1 MTRYETVDWGFA
13 AKVAGGIAGRISPP
27 GSYDRTALESDLM
40 AATAEA
46 EELVA
51 EETGLRSSTGPA
63 RARVVSREDWARANV
78 ATFKRLIG
86 PVLGR
91 LGQKQG
97 PASALA
103 PVLGKVTAAEL
114 GALLG
119 WMSTRV
125 LGQYDLLLT
134 EDENPE
140 DQDLVY
146 YVGPNIAAL
155 ERRFDFPPKEFR
167 LWIALHEL
175 THRAQFTGV
184 PWLRHHFVSQVD
196 GIVGSLRVDPGHLMT
211 VVRRSIEELRDGRNP
226 LDEGGLAA
234 MFATPEQR
242 QTLESLGAMMS
253 LLEGHGDVTMNRAA
267 NGRVPNSERFHAV
280 LHARRASAGPA
291 AKVLQKLLGIEAKM
305 RQYEAGE
312 RFIAGVEAIGG
323 ERAIDAAWKGP
334 EFLPTKAEI
343 ADPESWLRRVST
355 LPPALASNF

>member
-1 MTRYETVDWGFA
+1 MSPDIVDWPLA
-13 AKVAGGIAGRISPP
+13 AKVAGGLASRISPP
-27 GSYDRTALESDLM
+27 GPYDKAGLEADLM

-51 EETGLRSSTGPA
+51 AETGLRSTTGPA
-63 RARVVSREDWARANV
+63 RARVVDREAWARANV
-78 ATFKRLIG
+78 ATFKRLLG

-91 LGQKQG
+91 LGSKKG
-97 PASALA
+97 TPNPLA
-103 PVLGKVTAAEL
+103 PVLGKVTAGEL
-114 GALLG
+114 GVLLG

-134 EDENPE
+134 EDEDPE

-155 ERRFDFPPKEFR
+155 ERRFDFPPQEFR

-196 GIVGSLRVDPGHLMT
+196 GVIGSLRVDPGHLMT

-234 MFATPEQR
+234 MFATPAQR

-267 NGRVPNSERFHAV
+267 KGRVPNSERFHAV

-291 AKVLQKLLGIEAKM
+291 ARILQKLLGLEAKM

-312 RFIAGVEAIGG
+312 RFIAGVEEGGG
-323 ERAIDAAWKGP
+323 ERAIDAAWQGP

-343 ADPESWLRRVST
+343 ADPAAWLRRVGAP
-355 LPPALASNF
+355 PPAIASNF

>member
-1 MTRYETVDWGFA
+1 MIDVVDWELA

-27 GSYDRTALESDLM
+27 GAYDRAALESDLM
-40 AATAEA
+40 QATAEA

-51 EETGLRSSTGPA
+51 VETGLRSTTGAA
-63 RARVVSREDWARANV
+63 RARVVDRDAWARANV
-78 ATFKRLIG
+78 ATFKRLLG

-91 LGQKQG
+91 LGNKKG
-97 PASALA
+97 LSSPLA

-125 LGQYDLLLT
+125 LGQYDLLLA
-134 EDENPE
+134 EDEDPE

-184 PWLRHHFVSQVD
+184 PWLRHHFVSQID
-196 GIVGSLRVDPGHLMT
+196 GVVGSLRVDPGHLMT

-234 MFATPEQR
+234 MFATPAQR
-242 QTLESLGAMMS
+242 QTIESLGAMMS
-253 LLEGHGDVTMNRAA
+253 LLEGHGDVIMNRAA
-267 NGRVPNSERFHAV
+267 KGRVPNSDRFHAV

-291 AKVLQKLLGIEAKM
+291 AKVLQKLLGLEAKM

-312 RFIAGVEAIGG
+312 RFIAGVEEVGG

-334 EFLPTKAEI
+334 EYLPTKAEI
-343 ADPESWLRRVST
+343 ADPAAWVARVNSI
-355 LPPALASNF
+355 PPALASNF

>member
-1 MTRYETVDWGFA
+1 MVDWDLA
-13 AKVAGGIAGRISPP
+13 AKVAAGIAGRIAPP
-27 GSYDRTALESDLM
+27 GAYDRAALEADLM
-40 AATAEA
+40 EATAEA

-51 EETGLRSSTGPA
+51 AETGLRSTTGPA
-63 RARVVSREDWARANV
+63 RARVVNREDWARANV
-78 ATFKRLIG
+78 ATFRRLIG

-91 LGQKQG
+91 LGG
-97 PASALA
+97 PKGMANPLA

-114 GALLG
+114 GGLLG

-125 LGQYDLLLT
+125 LGQYDLLLS
-134 EDENPE
+134 EDEDPD

-211 VVRRSIEELRDGRNP
+211 VVRRSVEELRDGKNP

-242 QTLESLGAMMS
+242 KTLESLGAMMS
-253 LLEGHGDVTMNRAA
+253 LLEGHGDVIMNRAA
-267 NGRVPNSERFHAV
+267 KGRVPSGDRFHSV

-291 AKVLQKLLGIEAKM
+291 ARVLQKLLGLEAKM
-305 RQYEAGE
+305 RQYQAGE
-312 RFIAGVEAIGG
+312 RFIEGVEEIGG

-334 EFLPTKAEI
+334 EYLPTKAEI
-343 ADPESWLRRVST
+343 ADPAAWVARVSA
-355 LPPALASNF
+355 LPPSLASSF

>member
-1 MTRYETVDWGFA
+1 MSADIVDWPLA
-13 AKVAGGIAGRISPP
+13 AKVAGGLASRISPP
-27 GSYDRTALESDLM
+27 GPYDRAGLEADLM

-51 EETGLRSSTGPA
+51 AETGLRSTTGAA
-63 RARVVSREDWARANV
+63 RARVVDREAWARANV
-78 ATFKRLIG
+78 ATFKRLLG

-91 LGQKQG
+91 LGSKKG
-97 PASALA
+97 TPNPLA
-103 PVLGKVTAAEL
+103 PVLGKVTAGEL
-114 GALLG
+114 GVLLG

-134 EDENPE
+134 EDEDPE

-155 ERRFDFPPKEFR
+155 ERRFDFPPQEFR

-196 GIVGSLRVDPGHLMT
+196 GVIGSLRVDPGHLMT

-234 MFATPEQR
+234 MFATPAQR

-253 LLEGHGDVTMNRAA
+253 LLEGHGDVIMNRAA
-267 NGRVPNSERFHAV
+267 KDRVPNAERFAAV

-291 AKVLQKLLGIEAKM
+291 ARILQKLLGLEAKM

-312 RFIAGVEAIGG
+312 RFIAGVEEAGG
-323 ERAIDAAWKGP
+323 ERAIDAAWQGP
-334 EFLPTKAEI
+334 EYLPTKAEI
-343 ADPESWLRRVST
+343 ADPAAWLERVGPP
-355 LPPALASNF
+355 PPAIASNF